1 MIGRSGAWQTAPA
14 VRGTKGVHVMRIGT
28 FTIELNLVTI
38 LTLIALVLS
47 IIEVIR
53 TWGVVT
59 RPLAFAVLVLVVL
72 QLLWLLGL
80 IGLPGGAEFR
90 KANIWLAIVDAAL
103 IPMTVALA
111 GFAIGRKTV
120 PIASAIGLIVF
131 VQFLIVSGIVQV
143 TGLV

>member
-1 MIGRSGAWQTAPA
+1 
-14 VRGTKGVHVMRIGT
+14 MRIDALT
-28 FTIELNLVTI
+28 LELNLVTS
-38 LTLIALVLS
+38 LTLLILVLS
-47 IIEVIR
+47 SIEVIR

-80 IGLPGGAEFR
+80 IGLPGAPEFR
-90 KANIWLAIVDAAL
+90 KTNIWVAIIDATL
-103 IPMTVALA
+103 IPMSVALA

-120 PIASAIGLIVF
+120 PIASAIGLFAF

>member
-1 MIGRSGAWQTAPA
+1 
-14 VRGTKGVHVMRIGT
+14 MRIGT
-28 FTIELNLVTI
+28 FTLELNLITI
-38 LTLIALVLS
+38 LTILILVLS

-80 IGLPGGAEFR
+80 LGLPGAPEFQ
-90 KANIWLAIVDAAL
+90 KTSVWLALVDAVL
-103 IPMTVALA
+103 IPISIALA

-120 PIASAIGLIVF
+120 PIASAIGLFAF
-131 VQFLIVSGIVQV
+131 VQFLIITGIVHV

>member
-1 MIGRSGAWQTAPA
+1 M
-14 VRGTKGVHVMRIGT
+14 HIGT
-28 FTIELNLVTI
+28 LTLELNLVTI
-38 LTLIALVLS
+38 LTMIALILS

-80 IGLPGGAEFR
+80 IGLPGAPEFR
-90 KANIWLAIVDAAL
+90 TARIWLAILDAAL
-103 IPMTVALA
+103 IPISIALA

-120 PIASAIGLIVF
+120 PIASAIGLVVF
-131 VQFLIVSGIVQV
+131 VQFLIVTGIVQL
-143 TGLV
+143 TGFV

>member
-1 MIGRSGAWQTAPA
+1 MSGRSGARQTAPA

-47 IIEVIR
+47 IIEAIR

>member
-1 MIGRSGAWQTAPA
+1 
-14 VRGTKGVHVMRIGT
+14 MRIGSLT
-28 FTIELNLVTI
+28 LELDLVTI

-80 IGLPGGAEFR
+80 IGLPGAPEFR
-90 KANIWLAIVDAAL
+90 TVRIWLAILDAAL
-103 IPMTVALA
+103 IPISIALA
-111 GFAIGRKTV
+111 GFAIGRKTL
-120 PIASAIGLIVF
+120 PIASAIGLVVF
-131 VQFLIVSGIVQV
+131 VQFLIVTGIVQV